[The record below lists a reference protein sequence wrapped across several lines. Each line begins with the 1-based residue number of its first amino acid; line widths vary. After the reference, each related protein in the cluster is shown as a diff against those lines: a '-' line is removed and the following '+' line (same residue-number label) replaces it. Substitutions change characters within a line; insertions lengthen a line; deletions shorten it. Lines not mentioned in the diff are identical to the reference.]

1 MTEDVEDLL
10 DKQDYEM
17 MNCLGIASTIQKGWR
32 KLHSTFGGVGL
43 FNLSTEQLI
52 ERINLLQQHYENGTL
67 LSSKLSTSLAY
78 LQLQLGTN
86 VCPFDL
92 EYDKWSHFAPLSWV
106 KMLWRTL
113 HVCGFQ
119 LHLRYDEI
127 PLPRSNDKVIMEL
140 AMEMNL
146 DKEMLKS
153 IARVRGFSNVIFLS
167 NIVTADGK
175 FVEEFARNKS
185 DYVIRSHLA
194 FPKEDPVDSDWESSH
209 IF

>member
-1 MTEDVEDLL
+1 MDPQNKKWSIAPFLGWIAYRNKLWPSVRYGIGVMTNDIEDVEELL
-10 DKQDYEM
+10 DKQEYQM
-17 MNCLGIASTIQKGWR
+17 VNCLGIASTISKGWR

-67 LSSKLSTSLAY
+67 LSSKLSASLAC

-119 LHLRYDEI
+119 LHL
-127 PLPRSNDKVIMEL
+127 
-140 AMEMNL
+140 
-146 DKEMLKS
+146 
-153 IARVRGFSNVIFLS
+153 
-167 NIVTADGK
+167 
-175 FVEEFARNKS
+175 
-185 DYVIRSHLA
+185 
-194 FPKEDPVDSDWESSH
+194 
-209 IF
+209 